1 MKRSAFDIFLT
12 NSEDSFQLLSVN
24 NLLTVI
30 TIANF
35 LPLIVF
41 SLAYLRVD

>member
-12 NSEDSFQLLSVN
+12 NSEESFQLLSVN
-24 NLLTVI
+24 YLIDVI
-30 TIANF
+30 TIVNF
-35 LPLIVF
+35 LSLIFF

>member
-12 NSEDSFQLLSVN
+12 NSEDSFQLLSVSYPLN
-24 NLLTVI
+24 VI
-30 TIANF
+30 ALENF
-35 LPLIVF
+35 LSLIIF